1 MAPKLHY
8 KTLFIS
14 ALFCT
19 FLISETTAQVGL
31 GTTTPRGALDI
42 SSSSQ
47 GLVPPQVSLTNLNTQ
62 APVVN
67 PQGGVIP
74 NGTMVWNTNTAGTIP
89 TNVSPGL
96 YYWLDTKWISV
107 AGSPGGLDWS
117 IIGNGGIDGGVTGVS
132 GTTATSGTHFLGTYD
147 NTNIDIRTNGVHAAR
162 ISSLGEFFI
171 GALETVLPGDLMNGV
186 STGNATFPWAI
197 NGYTDENG
205 GGVYGQVQGGSTIYA
220 GVQGEYDGTNS
231 EGPGVRGLTRSSTDG
246 TNFTNDIG
254 AGVHGQMGGG
264 STTDHTFGVK
274 GDTGG
279 NTERRTGGVIGTN
292 FFASGALGYYAQ
304 NNNDYSVYAFGGT
317 RIDGGV
323 NGKTTNSYIDTS
335 IGLGVH
341 GGVIGAWVKGHEY
354 GTVSTGERFAN
365 YTQGKTITNE
375 AFIVLDEKQDGS
387 RSVSYANTSMSQ
399 DVQDKGMGKL
409 VNGTSYISFNKEY
422 SQIIDDSKPVIVTVT
437 PYGET
442 NGVHIVSVDKNGFT
456 IKENQGGASN
466 VSFNWIAIAEKRTKS
481 RPVSSELLSADFDTN
496 LNGVM
501 SDETKDDIDRKAIWS
516 DNGTVRFGTTT
527 PVNPTKEK
535 NFREQK
541 NALRPR
547 EFKKK

>member
-1 MAPKLHY
+1 MALKLPN
-8 KTLFIS
+8 KTLFIG

-19 FLISETTAQVGL
+19 FLILETNAQVGL

-47 GLVPPQVSLTNLNTQ
+47 GLIPPQVSLTDLNTQ

-74 NGTMVWNTNTAGTIP
+74 NGTMVWNTNTTGSIP

-132 GTTATSGTHFLGTYD
+132 GTTATTGTHFLGTYD
-147 NTNIDIRTNGVHAAR
+147 NTNIDIRTNGTHAAR

-197 NGYTDENG
+197 NGYTDQDG
-205 GGVYGQVQGGSTIYA
+205 GGVYGQIQSGSTIFA
-220 GVQGEYDGTNS
+220 AVQGEYEGTNS
-231 EGPGVRGLTRSSTDG
+231 EGPGVRGLTNTSTAGSD
-246 TNFTNDIG
+246 FTNDIG
-254 AGVHGQMGGG
+254 AGVVG
-264 STTDHTFGVK
+264 SLLNDVAYSFGVK
-274 GDTGG
+274 GETG
-279 NTERRTGGVIGTN
+279 NSTQRRTGGVIGTD
-292 FFASGALGYYAQ
+292 FFASGALGYFAQ

-317 RIDGGV
+317 RFNGV
-323 NGKTTNSYIDTS
+323 PGGKTSNNFIDTS

-354 GTVSTGERFAN
+354 GTVFTGERFAN
-365 YTQGKTITNE
+365 YNQGKTITNE

-387 RSVSYANTSMSQ
+387 RAVSYANTSMSQ
-399 DVQDKGMGKL
+399 DIQDKGVGKL
-409 VNGTSYISFNKEY
+409 ANGTSYIAFNREY

-456 IKENQGGASN
+456 IKENQGGTSN

-481 RPVSSELLSADFDTN
+481 RPVSSELLSADFDRN
-496 LNGVM
+496 LSSVM
-501 SDETKDDIDRKAIWS
+501 SDETKDIADRKAIWS
-516 DNGTVRFGTTT
+516 DSGTVKFGNTA
-527 PVNPTKEK
+527 PANPTKEK
-535 NFREQK
+535 NYREQK
-541 NALRPR
+541 IAQRPK
-547 EFKKK
+547 EFKKAD